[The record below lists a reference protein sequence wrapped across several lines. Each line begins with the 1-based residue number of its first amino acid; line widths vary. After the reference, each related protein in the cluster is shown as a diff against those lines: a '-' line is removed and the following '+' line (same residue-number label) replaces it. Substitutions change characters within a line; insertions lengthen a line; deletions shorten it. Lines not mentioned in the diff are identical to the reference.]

1 MRNRLLKPEKL
12 PWRVGRKVGRTVYAQ
27 LGAEPDD
34 HDPIIGLLD
43 TKALAEAAVRAHND
57 ELRRAGK
64 L

>member
-1 MRNRLLKPEKL
+1 MRKRLVKLENL
-12 PWRVGRKVGRTVYAQ
+12 PWRVGRKVKRTVYAQ
-27 LGAEPDD
+27 LGPEPDD